1 MSKAYPDARHRVDAP
16 PLRMERRRSQRETSP
31 MGRALGVPGKGS
43 RLRGESHIE
52 AEP

>member
-16 PLRMERRRSQRETSP
+16 PLRMERRSQRETSP
-31 MGRALGVPGKGS
+31 MGRALGVPGKG
-43 RLRGESHIE
+43 RGLRGESHIE